1 MRYTIPTRAGG
12 SKSGIPMTGFADAK
26 IMKTTDMGNA
36 KAVFFYRFF
45 LCQWVL

>member
-1 MRYTIPTRAGG
+1 MRYMIPTRAGG

-26 IMKTTDMGNA
+26 IMKTSDMGNA
-36 KAVFFYRFF
+36 MAVFFYRFF